1 VRRIGCADM
10 PKPAVWV
17 GSDVARP
24 ASVHPAKTD
33 TKEAPMPRRIAVP
46 VVIALAAATAAPALA
61 AAETDYVAS
70 LRQAAQYP
78 SARGHS
84 EYDREGTKRE
94 VEVTVSGI
102 RRLAGRRVRQR
113 YQGRHDAGLQRRA
126 RPSRVEH
133 FAWPVRAE
141 RGRRI
146 HREGPHERRHADR
159 LRPVP
164 P

>member
-1 VRRIGCADM
+1 
-10 PKPAVWV
+10 
-17 GSDVARP
+17 
-24 ASVHPAKTD
+24 
-33 TKEAPMPRRIAVP
+33 MPRRIAVP

-102 RRLAGRRVRQR
+102 RRLAGRRVAVYVSGTKVGTMRVSSV
-113 YQGRHDAGLQRRA
+113 GRA
-126 RPSRVEH
+126 
-133 FAWPVRAE
+133 
-141 RGRRI
+141 
-146 HREGPHERRHADR
+146 HREWSTSHGQS
-159 LRPVP
+159 VP
-164 P
+164 SAGAGSTVKVRTSGGTLIASGRYHLESDD